1 VLEELGFPPFDP
13 SHVEASLSATNDGG
27 FFGVHNDNGH
37 ALLHSRRLTFVYYLY
52 REPQGFQGGDL
63 RLYETRFSDGRYLAT
78 DRSERVAAVRNRVVF
93 FLSLLEHEVMEVS
106 CPSGDFIDSRFAV
119 NGWVHD

>member
-1 VLEELGFPPFDP
+1 MRQRLLEVLEELGFPPFDP

-63 RLYETRFSDGRYLAT
+63 RLYETRFSDGRYLAPPT
-78 DRSERVAAVRNRVVF
+78 A
-93 FLSLLEHEVMEVS
+93 LSGSPQFVTGS
-106 CPSGDFIDSRFAV
+106 CSSPACSSIKSWR
-119 NGWVHD
+119 